1 MPWKR
6 ALKFCWRIWQKSPG
20 NCWSKNEWM
29 PAPFCAVGILQDFVY
44 CSPGLPAYLA
54 FVWTEFC
61 SFKQFLQKDNR
72 REKKKENPRI
82 CFYLLTW
89 VHSRPCPNVS
99 AKPHKDN
106 QNFSQL
112 ANGAMGILDR
122 NNQETPPF
130 VKCKMFHLL
139 PWVHSRPCP
148 GVFAKPHYS
157 NQNFSPLANGA
168 DVIEIIWKSPLR
180 NYYPNGN
187 NRYLWLEREQ
197 TFFSFGF
204 SLQETRAC

>member
-82 CFYLLTW
+82 CFYLLPW

-122 NNQETPPF
+122 NNQETPRLLN
-130 VKCKMFHLL
+130 VKCFISFHGSIADHAQEYLQNPITVTRIFLHL
-139 PWVHSRPCP
+139 PMGQMS
-148 GVFAKPHYS
+148 
-157 NQNFSPLANGA
+157 
-168 DVIEIIWKSPLR
+168 
-180 NYYPNGN
+180 
-187 NRYLWLEREQ
+187 
-197 TFFSFGF
+197 
-204 SLQETRAC
+204 